1 MIAERWT
8 EKEDLKQGII
18 IPFFKNSEVHRFLLC
33 PKSSRRAFW
42 VGKSPDSPTFFVSIA
57 LPQGRKDTEMP
68 RKKEQRFIDNRP
80 VRKSEYS
87 ADRESYMDGQGNYVY
102 RQWQQTSSGK
112 WELVPVCTIPV
123 GENGENAE
131 WTILLDDM
139 DCEEDRRNDAI
150 RRNTDTGFQAAQSIH
165 ESADSYTTRSE
176 GTDPWEAE
184 AYRRQRGKS
193 LLDELLP
200 TEETE
205 DPLMTA
211 LLAAMDKLTDRQRD
225 MIYQHLGMGMYLED
239 IRREEETAMGKKVS
253 QQAVSARWDKIIT
266 RLCKELGVPKPR
278 KRKVKYPAE

>member
-1 MIAERWT
+1 
-8 EKEDLKQGII
+8 
-18 IPFFKNSEVHRFLLC
+18 
-33 PKSSRRAFW
+33 
-42 VGKSPDSPTFFVSIA
+42 
-57 LPQGRKDTEMP
+57 MP

-87 ADRESYMDGQGNYVY
+87 SDRESFMDGQGNYVY
-102 RQWQQTSSGK
+102 CQWQQASSGK

-131 WTILLDDM
+131 WTILLDDL

-150 RRNTDTGFQAAQSIH
+150 RRNTDTEFQAVQSSH
-165 ESADSYTTRSE
+165 SSHGSADVHTSRGRE
-176 GTDPWEAE
+176 PDPWEAE

-193 LLDELLP
+193 LLDEILL
-200 TEETE
+200 TEEE
-205 DPLMTA
+205 EGPLMTA

-225 MIYQHLGMGMYLED
+225 MIYQHLGMGMFLED
-239 IRREEETAMGKKVS
+239 IRREEENTTGKKVS

-278 KRKVKYPAE
+278 KRKVKHPVE